1 MKRALA
7 ALVMGLFLVA
17 GGVPAA
23 AQQDSKVCAESSGDE
38 AIRACTRAIDS
49 GRNKGEAL
57 ATLYYNRGW
66 EYDEK
71 REYQRAIRDYDRA
84 IQINAKPNYFT
95 NRGLAYAS
103 LENFDRAI
111 EDYDEAISMDPEHE
125 TAWNNR
131 GVAYEKKG
139 QLARALK
146 DFDKAI
152 DIKPD
157 YEKAINNRK
166 RVRDALRNKGS

>member
-1 MKRALA
+1 MKQVLA

-23 AQQDSKVCAESSGDE
+23 AQDSKICAESSGDE
-38 AIRACTRAIDS
+38 AISACTRAIDS
-49 GRNKGEAL
+49 GRSKGEAL

-66 EYDEK
+66 EFDEK
-71 REYQRAIRDYDRA
+71 REYERAIRDYDRA
-84 IQINAKPNYFT
+84 IEINAKPNYFT

-103 LENFDRAI
+103 MEKYDRAI
-111 EDYDEAISMDPEHE
+111 VDYDEAISMDSEHE

-152 DIKPD
+152 EIKPD
-157 YEKAINNRK
+157 YEKALNNRK

>member
-1 MKRALA
+1 MKQALA
-7 ALVMGLFLVA
+7 ALLMGLFLAA

-23 AQQDSKVCAESSGDE
+23 AQDTQTCAKSSGDE
-38 AIRACTRAIDS
+38 AIAACTRAIDS
-49 GRNKGEAL
+49 GRHKGETL

-71 REYQRAIRDYDRA
+71 REYERAIRDYDRA
-84 IQINAKPNYFT
+84 IRINAKPNYFT

-103 LENFDRAI
+103 LEDFDRAI
-111 EDYDEAISMDPEHE
+111 DDYDEAIRMDPEHE

-139 QLARALK
+139 QLPRALK

-152 DIKPD
+152 EIKPD
-157 YEKAINNRK
+157 YKKALDNRR

>member
-1 MKRALA
+1 MKQALA
-7 ALVMGLFLVA
+7 ALLVGLFLAA
-17 GGVPAA
+17 GSIPAA
-23 AQQDSKVCAESSGDE
+23 AQDTQTCAKSSGDE
-38 AIRACTRAIDS
+38 AIAACTRAIDS
-49 GRNKGEAL
+49 GRHKGETL

-71 REYQRAIRDYDRA
+71 REYERAIRDYDRA
-84 IQINAKPNYFT
+84 IRINAKPNYFT

-111 EDYDEAISMDPEHE
+111 DDYDEAIGMDPEHE

-152 DIKPD
+152 EIKPD
-157 YEKAINNRK
+157 YKKALDNRR

>member
-7 ALVMGLFLVA
+7 ALAMGLFLAA
-17 GGVPAA
+17 GGFPAA
-23 AQQDSKVCAESSGDE
+23 AQDAEVCAKSSGDE

-49 GRNKGEAL
+49 GRSKGEAL

-71 REYQRAIRDYDRA
+71 REYERAIRDYNRA
-84 IQINAKPNYFT
+84 IQIAAKPNYFT

-103 LENFDRAI
+103 LEDFDRAI
-111 EDYDEAISMDPEHE
+111 DDYNEAIHIDPEHE

-131 GVAYEKKG
+131 GVANEKKG

-146 DFDKAI
+146 DFEKAI
-152 DIKPD
+152 EIKPD
-157 YEKAINNRK
+157 YEKALNNRK
-166 RVRDALRNKGS
+166 RLRDALRSKGS

>member
-1 MKRALA
+1 MRQALA
-7 ALVMGLFLVA
+7 ALAMGLFLVV
-17 GGVPAA
+17 GGLPALA
-23 AQQDSKVCAESSGDE
+23 QDSEICAKSSGDE

-49 GRNKGEAL
+49 GRHKGETL

-71 REYQRAIRDYDRA
+71 REYERAIRDYDRA
-84 IQINAKPNYFT
+84 IEINAKPNYYT

-103 LENFDRAI
+103 MENYDRAI
-111 EDYDEAISMDPEHE
+111 DDYDEAIRLDSEHE

-131 GVAYEKKG
+131 GVAYERKG

-146 DFDKAI
+146 DFDRAI
-152 DIKPD
+152 EIKPD

-166 RVRDALRNKGS
+166 RVREALDKRS